1 MNRQKIIIFS
11 IVFTNLLGAGVV
23 VPTLPL
29 FAEGRFGAT
38 ATETGV
44 FVSLYFVTQFFAAPI
59 MGQMS
64 DKFGRKPIL
73 VWSQVGTILS
83 FLLFIFSTELTGFFN
98 SIGLT
103 ILGGGF
109 VLLSFARALDG
120 ITGGNITA
128 AQAYITDI
136 SEEKDHANSLGN
148 LQVAFACGI
157 IFGPALGGALSQ
169 FGLLVPFVGAAVI
182 TTISLLA
189 TIFLLPESLPVEMRQ
204 AVGRVDSAEHQQP
217 AWSIWLSHMRS
228 EIVLMLLGLAL
239 VVQITIAGLSAIF
252 PLFAQRLV
260 FSHLPDTLVARNVGF
275 MMAYI
280 GIAAVLSQVLINRHI
295 IARFGEQNAI
305 IISIV
310 AAGLTCIGL
319 SVFEHPLLLTLALTP
334 AGFAYTIG
342 IPSGEALLIRNGE
355 SHARGQLMG
364 LYNAATSL
372 GYAIGPVIAGFLFDT
387 FSPRAPFLAA
397 TVFVIFGLGLAFLL
411 KMRTIQNKS
420 LQKI

>member
-1 MNRQKIIIFS
+1 MNRRKLIIFS

-29 FAEGRFGAT
+29 FAVGRFGAT
-38 ATETGV
+38 ATETGI

-59 MGQMS
+59 MGQLS
-64 DKFGRKPIL
+64 DGFGRKPIL
-73 VWSQVGTILS
+73 VWSQVGTIVS
-83 FLLFIFSTELTGFFN
+83 FLLFIFSTELTDFFN

-136 SEEKDHANSLGN
+136 SDEKDHANALGN

-169 FGLLVPFVGAAVI
+169 FGLLVPFIGAAAI

-189 TIFLLPESLPVEMRQ
+189 TIFFLPESLPVEMRQ
-204 AVGRVDSAEHQQP
+204 AAVGRNSAERQQP
-217 AWSIWLSHMRS
+217 IWSTWLSHMRS
-228 EIVLMLLGLAL
+228 DIVLMLLGLAL
-239 VVQITIAGLSAIF
+239 VVQVTIAGLSAVF
-252 PLFAQRLV
+252 PLFADRVL
-260 FSHLPDTLVARNVGF
+260 FSQLPETVVARNVGF

-280 GIAAVLSQVLINRHI
+280 GIAAVLSQLLLNRHI
-295 IARFGEQNAI
+295 IARVGEQNAI
-305 IISIV
+305 ILAIL

-319 SVFEHPLLLTLALTP
+319 STLDNPLLLTLALTP

-342 IPSGEALLIRNGE
+342 LPSGEALLIRNGE
-355 SHARGQLMG
+355 PHARGQLMG
-364 LYNAATSL
+364 LFNAISSL
-372 GYAIGPVIAGFLFDT
+372 GYAIGPIIAGFLFDN
-387 FSPRAPFLAA
+387 FSPRAPFFGS
-397 TVFVIFGLGLAFLL
+397 TIIVIFGLGLAFLL